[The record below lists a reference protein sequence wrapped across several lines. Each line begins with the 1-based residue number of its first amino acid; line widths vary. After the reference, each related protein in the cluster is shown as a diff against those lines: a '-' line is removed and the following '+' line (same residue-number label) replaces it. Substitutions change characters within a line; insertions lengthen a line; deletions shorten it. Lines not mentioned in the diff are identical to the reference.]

1 MNPYQIARDGQALGE
16 FDKSQIQEGLQTGY
30 FQSTDWCWREGMSEW
45 QGLDVIFQQS
55 SAQPAQQ
62 MPTPM
67 LATTVNPYAAPR
79 ANLVGRLPQTTSRV
93 YVEKASAGSR
103 LAAYILDLLVFFVCF
118 LPAGLMSETA
128 LGKSDLMLYVS
139 FGLFGIICITNLI
152 LIAIDGQTVGKRLM
166 GIRIAQ
172 IEDSTKAGF
181 IQIVF
186 LRTLLG
192 KGALGLIPL
201 YSLVDILFIFSDDGR
216 CLHDKIGGTH
226 VVKVLS

>member
-1 MNPYQIARDGQALGE
+1 MNPYQVARDGQTLGE
-16 FDKSQIQEGLQTGY
+16 FHESQIQEGLQTGY
-30 FQSTDWCWREGMSEW
+30 FQPTDWCWREGMSEW
-45 QGLDVIFQQS
+45 QGLEMIFQHAK
-55 SAQPAQQ
+55 AQPLQQLPRPTVAQE
-62 MPTPM
+62 
-67 LATTVNPYAAPR
+67 VNPYAAPR
-79 ANLVGRLPQTTSRV
+79 ASLAGRASQTTFLR

-103 LAAYILDLLVFFVCF
+103 LGAYILDTLVIFACF
-118 LPAGLMSETA
+118 LPAGLMSE
-128 LGKSDLMLYVS
+128 LGSAKDDLMLYIS
-139 FGLFGIICITNLI
+139 FGFVGILCITNLI
-152 LIAIDGQTVGKRLM
+152 LIATDGQTVGKRLM

-201 YSLVDILFIFSDDGR
+201 YGLVDVLFIFSEDGR

-226 VVKVLS
+226 VVKVLG

>member
-1 MNPYQIARDGQALGE
+1 
-16 FDKSQIQEGLQTGY
+16 
-30 FQSTDWCWREGMSEW
+30 
-45 QGLDVIFQQS
+45 
-55 SAQPAQQ
+55 
-62 MPTPM
+62 
-67 LATTVNPYAAPR
+67 
-79 ANLVGRLPQTTSRV
+79 
-93 YVEKASAGSR
+93 
-103 LAAYILDLLVFFVCF
+103 
-118 LPAGLMSETA
+118 MSETA

-152 LIAIDGQTVGKRLM
+152 LIATDGQTVGKRLM